1 MLLGH
6 PVKASIIQRKYLNIW
21 VTYIY
26 TVSKE
31 FVILVALTYSL
42 KQKPHFNKWIHGLG
56 RASGFSKYAC
66 FVAEKNCNAG

>member
-1 MLLGH
+1 MGRFHLMLLGH

-21 VTYIY
+21 VTYVY

-42 KQKPHFNKWIHGLG
+42 KQKPHFNK
-56 RASGFSKYAC
+56 
-66 FVAEKNCNAG
+66 

>member
-1 MLLGH
+1 MVSACCNHLWEDLSVGRFHLMLLGH

-21 VTYIY
+21 VTYVY

-42 KQKPHFNKWIHGLG
+42 KQKPHFNK
-56 RASGFSKYAC
+56 
-66 FVAEKNCNAG
+66 

>member
-21 VTYIY
+21 VTYVY

-31 FVILVALTYSL
+31 FVILVAYSL
-42 KQKPHFNKWIHGLG
+42 KQKPHFNK
-56 RASGFSKYAC
+56 
-66 FVAEKNCNAG
+66 

>member
-42 KQKPHFNKWIHGLG
+42 KQKPHFNK
-56 RASGFSKYAC
+56 
-66 FVAEKNCNAG
+66 